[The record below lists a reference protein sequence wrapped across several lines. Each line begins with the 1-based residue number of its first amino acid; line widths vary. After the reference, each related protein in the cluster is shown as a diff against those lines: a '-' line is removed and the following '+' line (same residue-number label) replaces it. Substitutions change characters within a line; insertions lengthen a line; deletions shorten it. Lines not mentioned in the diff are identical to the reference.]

1 MAMLGTTLMSGMMS
15 HSDAEKMFRPWWD
28 NIRWGKC
35 GETSFNKLISFCEN
49 FGILWVNVMNFKR
62 CLILAFEF

>member
-28 NIRWGKC
+28 NIRWEKC
-35 GETSFNKLISFCEN
+35 EDTSFNNLISLCEN
-49 FGILWVNVMNFKR
+49 FGLL
-62 CLILAFEF
+62 CG

>member
-28 NIRWGKC
+28 NIRWV
-35 GETSFNKLISFCEN
+35 GEVWGNKF
-49 FGILWVNVMNFKR
+49 
-62 CLILAFEF
+62 